1 MIEFE
6 NIEFYIGVYIV
17 ENMLPR
23 EYFEHYL
30 TYIIAK
36 RLLTEEKIEEEE
48 ITDAFTL
55 LNYFVMRF
63 EKLYGLEHMS
73 YKIHTST
80 HLAIQFLNVAP

>member
-1 MIEFE
+1 
-6 NIEFYIGVYIV
+6 
-17 ENMLPR
+17 MLPR

-63 EKLYGLEHMS
+63 EKLFGLEHMG